1 MVLRSTGGAADH
13 QPTCLGVYRLI
24 DSLNDRPVYKQEGG
38 ENYLYYNEAKSS
50 WMVGTNIGDSYAWIK
65 HSDRSSGSSS
75 SSSSS
80 SRQAHRHKFALF
92 FCKKIID
99 CVALT
104 FFVAS
109 DDP

>member
-92 FCKKIID
+92 FCKKNH
-99 CVALT
+99 
-104 FFVAS
+104 
-109 DDP
+109 

>member
-1 MVLRSTGGAADH
+1 MFSFLTGGYTVVLRSTGGAADH

-80 SRQAHRHKFALF
+80 SRQAH
-92 FCKKIID
+92 
-99 CVALT
+99 
-104 FFVAS
+104 
-109 DDP
+109 